1 MKQENHRK
9 KNEIIFTV
17 NPGSTTTKCAL
28 FNLVEE
34 KVTRIIEEKIE
45 HPEKKIAQFPTIS
58 EQINYREKM
67 VYEFI
72 NRYLPEDANIVAC
85 AGRGGMLTPVP
96 SGAIKINEEL
106 VKFSLYTPVYQ
117 HASNLGAPL
126 AYRIAQRY
134 GVPAF
139 IVDPVSV
146 DEFSAVARISGH
158 PDFPRFS
165 FVHALNIRATVHKFA
180 EEIGKDY
187 NDVCCVAA
195 HLGGGF
201 SIAAIEHGKIVDNDN
216 RMESAPFTPERAGG
230 IPPIPLIEACFS
242 GSYKKEE
249 LLRKLYGEGG
259 VYAYLGSKNMVELE
273 KRAHKGDDGVQK
285 IYYAMAYQIAKEIAA
300 MASVL
305 DFEIDGIIITGGLAY
320 DRFLVQE
327 LKRKIEKLG
336 KIYLF
341 PGSNENEALAET
353 VGRVLAGEENYINWP
368 IRAGKQGEN
377 GHD

>member
-1 MKQENHRK
+1 MR
-9 KNEIIFTV
+9 I
-17 NPGSTTTKCAL
+17 
-28 FNLVEE
+28 VEE
-34 KVTRIIEEKIE
+34 QIE
-45 HPEKKIAQFPTIS
+45 HPEKEIAQFSTIS
-58 EQINYREKM
+58 EQINYRETIVHKF
-67 VYEFI
+67 VDK
-72 NRYLPEDANIVAC
+72 YLPGDTNIIVC

-106 VKFSLYTPVYQ
+106 INFSLHRPVYQ

-126 AYRIAQRY
+126 AYSIAQRY
-134 GVPAF
+134 GIPAF

-165 FVHALNIRATVHKFA
+165 FVHALNIRATVHKLA

-187 NDVCCVAA
+187 NDICCVAA

-201 SIAAIEHGKIVDNDN
+201 SIAAVEHGKIVDNDN

-242 GSYKKEE
+242 GRYKKEE
-249 LLRKLYGEGG
+249 LLCKLYGQGG

-273 KRAHKGDDGVQK
+273 KRAKQGDSEVQK
-285 IYYAMAYQIAKEIAA
+285 IYYAMANQIAKEIAA

-305 DFEIDGIIITGGLAY
+305 DFEIDGIIITGGLAF

-336 KIYLF
+336 KIYLY

-353 VGRVLAGEENYINWP
+353 VARVLAGKENYINWP
-368 IRAGKQGEN
+368 IKAGKQGEKS
-377 GHD
+377 HD

>member
-1 MKQENHRK
+1 MKEM
-9 KNEIIFTV
+9 IFTV

-28 FNLVEE
+28 FNLIEQKIVRIVEE
-34 KVTRIIEEKIE
+34 QIE
-45 HPEKKIAQFPTIS
+45 HPEKEIAQFSTIS
-58 EQINYREKM
+58 EQINYRETIVHKF
-67 VYEFI
+67 VDK
-72 NRYLPEDANIVAC
+72 YLPGDTNIIAC

-106 VKFSLYTPVYQ
+106 INFSLHRPIYQ

-126 AYRIAQRY
+126 AYSIAQRY

-146 DEFSAVARISGH
+146 DEFSSIARISGH

-180 EEIGKDY
+180 KEIGKDF
-187 NDVCCVAA
+187 NDICSVVA

-230 IPPIPLIEACFS
+230 IPPIPLVEACFS
-242 GSYKKEE
+242 GKYKKEKV
-249 LLRKLYGEGG
+249 LRKLYGEGG

-273 KRAHKGDDGVQK
+273 KRAKQGDSEVQK
-285 IYYAMAYQIAKEIAA
+285 IYYAMAYQIAKEVAA

-305 DFEIDGIIITGGLAY
+305 NFKIDGIIITGGLAH
-320 DRFLVQE
+320 DQFLIQE
-327 LKRKIEKLG
+327 LKRKIKKLG
-336 KIYLF
+336 KIYLY

-353 VGRVLAGEENYINWP
+353 VVRVLTGKEGYLTWP
-368 IRAGKQGEN
+368 IRAGNKERIGN
-377 GHD
+377 D

>member
-1 MKQENHRK
+1 MKKKIQGY

-28 FNLVEE
+28 FYLTEQRVT
-34 KVTRIIEEKIE
+34 KVIEEQIE
-45 HPEKKIAQFPTIS
+45 HPEKEIAQFPTIS
-58 EQINYREKM
+58 DQINYRETIA
-67 VYEFI
+67 YNFI
-72 NRYLPEDANIVAC
+72 DKYLPENANIIAC

-126 AYRIAQRY
+126 AFRIAQRY
-134 GVPAF
+134 GAPAF

-165 FVHALNIRATVHKFA
+165 FVHALNIRATVRKFA
-180 EEIGKDY
+180 EQIGKDFS
-187 NDVCCVAA
+187 DTCCVAA

-201 SIAAIEHGKIVDNDN
+201 SIAAIDHGKIVDNDN

-242 GSYKKEE
+242 GRYKKEE
-249 LLRKLYGEGG
+249 LVRKLYGEGG

-273 KRAHKGDDGVQK
+273 KRAEEGDKEVRR

-300 MASVL
+300 MASVIN
-305 DFEIDGIIITGGLAY
+305 FEIDGIIITGGLAY
-320 DRFLVQE
+320 DQFLIKE
-327 LKRKIEKLG
+327 LKKKIKKLG
-336 KIYLF
+336 DIYLY

-353 VGRVLAGEENYINWP
+353 VARVLAGKESYIDWP
-368 IRAGKQGEN
+368 VRVSKLER
-377 GHD
+377 